1 MVENHASHGSN
12 RIYQDSFGLGFVEHP
27 PGYIGWW
34 LVLDLVRLKAYRWTF
49 NRFCQLAQA
58 VDQAQLPFGLNLA
71 QTNLCSS
78 HRPR

>member
-1 MVENHASHGSN
+1 MVPTGYAKTRLVLDLWNT
-12 RIYQDSFGLGFVEHP
+12 P

-34 LVLDLVRLKAYRWTF
+34 LVPDLVRLKAYRWTF

-58 VDQAQLPFGLNLA
+58 VDQAQLLFGLNLA